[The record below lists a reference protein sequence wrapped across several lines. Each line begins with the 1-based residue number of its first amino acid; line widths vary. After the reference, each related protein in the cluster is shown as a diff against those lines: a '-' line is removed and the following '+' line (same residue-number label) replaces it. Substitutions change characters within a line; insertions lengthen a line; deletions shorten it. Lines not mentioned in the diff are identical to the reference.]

1 MKLFMKSFLMM
12 ILFSTFMVA
21 QTGTRMVGFNAKSIG
36 RGGVSIGNF
45 DSGELMMTNPAGISF
60 LNNSMLDV
68 SFSVMLPR
76 LHFKNSLND
85 ADGDDNIFPLPDV
98 AYVNTSSESDFS
110 WGVGMFT
117 AGGMGADFK
126 LKHALFREQ
135 NGSFTLQEYH
145 SKLAVMQGG
154 ASFAYKL
161 SDNFSVGASLHLVFS
176 MLEFWMPYSLNP
188 LAMQGTAMPGMT
200 FGQMFSAPPSM
211 GGFGYDEVTAF
222 AKMSDLT
229 GIGFNGKIGLAY
241 NVDDELSLGV
251 SYTLPTSLT
260 YTNGKALMDMTYQLN
275 DAFGKA
281 VQGVM
286 MQNPG
291 MTAQQAQAAVMQM
304 FSQLGIDM
312 SKGVVAQYDL
322 DVDLKFPQSIGFGI
336 SYKPSSELSLSAD
349 VEWLNWADAFDKMT
363 LKLSGGANTNIN
375 KMMGNSGSFTI
386 DFPMNW
392 ENQIL
397 IKVGGEYN
405 VTNELTLRLGFANG
419 ANPVPAATIFPVFPA
434 VVETHLM
441 GGVSY
446 KISDRIVLNGAFET
460 ALNNSVKA
468 ATQSFIANEYD
479 NSASDLATT
488 LFNIGLS
495 VGL

>member
-1 MKLFMKSFLMM
+1 MKLFMKSFIVI
-12 ILFSTFMVA
+12 ILLSTLVAA

-36 RGGVSIGNF
+36 RGGASIGTF
-45 DSGELMMTNPAGISF
+45 DSPELMMTNPAGISF

-68 SFSVMLPR
+68 SFTVMLPK

-85 ADGDDNIFPLPDV
+85 VAGDDNIFPLPNL
-98 AYVNTSSESDFS
+98 AYVNKRSEGDFS

-145 SKLAVMQGG
+145 SQLAAMQGG
-154 ASFAYKL
+154 LTLAYKL
-161 SDNFSVGASLHLVFS
+161 SDNISVGVSLHLVFS
-176 MLEFWMPYSLNP
+176 MLEFWMPYSLSP
-188 LAMQGTAMPGMT
+188 LAMQGTAKPGMT
-200 FGQMFSAPPSM
+200 FGQMFAAPPSM

-241 NVDDELSLGV
+241 KVNDELSLGV

-291 MTAQQAQAAVMQM
+291 MTPQQAQTAVMQM
-304 FSQLGIDM
+304 FGQLGIDM

-336 SYKPSSELSLSAD
+336 SYKPTEKFGLSAD
-349 VEWLNWADAFDKMT
+349 VEWLNWEDAFDKMT
-363 LKLSGGANTNIN
+363 LKLSGGANPNIN
-375 KMMGNSGSFTI
+375 KMMGNNGSFNI

-397 IKVGGEYN
+397 FKVGGEYN

-419 ANPVPAATIFPVFPA
+419 ANPVPATTIFPVFPA

-441 GGVSY
+441 VGISY
-446 KISDRIVLNGAFET
+446 KISDGIILHSAFET
-460 ALNNSVKA
+460 ALNNSAKA
-468 ATQSFIANEYD
+468 AAQSLIANEYD

-488 LFNIGLS
+488 LFNIGFS
-495 VGL
+495 YGF